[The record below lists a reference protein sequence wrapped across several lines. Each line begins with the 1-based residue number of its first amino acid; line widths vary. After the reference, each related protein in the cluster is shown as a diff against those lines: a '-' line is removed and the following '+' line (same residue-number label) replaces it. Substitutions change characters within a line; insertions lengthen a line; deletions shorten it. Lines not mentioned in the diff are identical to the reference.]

1 MDSGPGLRLPGE
13 RSLLSARGH
22 VEDLSV
28 AGLGVEQHWAEA
40 SLGGREARREDVLA
54 AGIRAATPVTSLDAD
69 ALQFLREQAAGLPP
83 MIRGSRKK
91 CPGQDPQGWHLFGL
105 VLFFPSSP
113 AGPLPSV
120 SGLGRLALVLKGWP
134 LSSPGASLAISGL
147 SSGLRVGLL

>member
-1 MDSGPGLRLPGE
+1 MATSCLEGR
-13 RSLLSARGH
+13 
-22 VEDLSV
+22 EDLSV

-69 ALQFLREQAAGLPP
+69 ALQFLQEQAAGLP

-91 CPGQDPQGWHLFGL
+91 FPGQHPQGWHLFGL
-105 VLFFPSSP
+105 VLFFLSSP
-113 AGPLPSV
+113 AGPFPSV
-120 SGLGRLALVLKGWP
+120 SGLGRLALLLKGWP

-147 SSGLRVGLL
+147 SSGLTVGLL